1 VIRVVSCALLA
12 LLLVSCAATP
22 SPTASPT
29 EKPLDVINVHN
40 VDGPDVSVMLG
51 ERLLGVAPCGSGFHV
66 WAADGV
72 LPPLPWRITL
82 LRSDQSELEQLD
94 LPERPENM
102 VVIRAEEAWAGLPGS
117 VGPAPKVA
125 CPTKTGSGA
134 RPERA

>member
-1 VIRVVSCALLA
+1 MRVVSITMVALV
-12 LLLVSCAATP
+12 LVACSAAPTLNP
-22 SPTASPT
+22 TPTAR
-29 EKPLDVINVHN
+29 PLDVINVYN

-51 ERLLGVAPCGSGFHV
+51 ERLLGVAACGSGFHV

-82 LRSDQSELEQLD
+82 VRSDRSVLNELD

-117 VGPAPKVA
+117 VGPAPQST
-125 CPTKTGSGA
+125 CPTKAASGA
-134 RPERA
+134 STRRA